1 MEAERLPRGVRR
13 DRHLK
18 LGKGGLSDVE
28 WTIQLLQLQHAGD
41 NANLR
46 RTWWMCTAARNG
58 SYLWSGRVNQ
68 ADILPDDTYSLGG
81 LAVYLGYDANRGQ
94 HFEND
99 LLAVMRKARDV
110 TERLFY
116 GLS

>member
-1 MEAERLPRGVRR
+1 MRR

-46 RTWWMCTAARNG
+46 VNGTMQALDELERRKLVSAGDAVVLRKRMVDVHGRAQRQLPVERAR
-58 SYLWSGRVNQ
+58 Q
-68 ADILPDDTYSLGG
+68 PGG
-81 LAVYLGYDANRGQ
+81 YPAG
-94 HFEND
+94 
-99 LLAVMRKARDV
+99 
-110 TERLFY
+110 
-116 GLS
+116 